1 MLVIDAKGKDA
12 AYDVRLL
19 VVYLEDAAA
28 AERRL
33 DDGAVIVVL
42 AQVYV
47 EYLEGFGGHGI
58 QKCRYGCARYLAA
71 LCQRAETYAAT
82 LCGHP
87 HKLLREGYEVP
98 RHVAAYV
105 VLWHSSIVER
115 HLDRTGGVRYALH
128 HVVEAALVELS
139 HEIIARSIEAYG
151 AHGRGVVAE
160 LRHVVCEVGGCTAYL
175 ASGGEHVPQRFA
187 YSDYVSVLHC
197 YKGLPR

>member
-1 MLVIDAKGKDA
+1 MEAYLLLVIDAEGKDA

-71 LCQRAETYAAT
+71 LCQRAETYAAA
-82 LCGHP
+82 LRGHP
-87 HKLLREGYEVP
+87 HKLLR
-98 RHVAAYV
+98 
-105 VLWHSSIVER
+105 
-115 HLDRTGGVRYALH
+115 
-128 HVVEAALVELS
+128 
-139 HEIIARSIEAYG
+139 
-151 AHGRGVVAE
+151 
-160 LRHVVCEVGGCTAYL
+160 
-175 ASGGEHVPQRFA
+175 
-187 YSDYVSVLHC
+187 
-197 YKGLPR
+197 